1 MAEKGPLPEGRL
13 DHSAPETLSLK
24 ERMMSL
30 SLSNASARE
39 WFSKTRESVRP
50 WAEFVH
56 TKRFGVPKSIAPV
69 PKRIVKNIDTFQGNY
84 LFVFMGL
91 VVFCILTSPFLLVAL
106 AACFGACF
114 LISVKNQDKKITV
127 MGCYLKN
134 KSRCYQVV
142 PTLHQLTPEGKCEFS

>member
-1 MAEKGPLPEGRL
+1 
-13 DHSAPETLSLK
+13 
-24 ERMMSL
+24 MMSL

-91 VVFCILTSPFLLVAL
+91 VVFCILTSPLLLVAL
-106 AACFGACF
+106 AACFGACY

-127 MGCYLKN
+127 MGK
-134 KSRCYQVV
+134 
-142 PTLHQLTPEGKCEFS
+142 